1 MANMETLTY
10 PENIANRNGFVRII
24 GMDSKQATKNV
35 NVPTTGNIELPL
47 PLSGLQYK
55 DGMNYDNTDFGMF
68 RNAAI
73 TGLDK
78 GALDQLMEN
87 ALDTF
92 NNMGD
97 ASVRRDAIAS
107 ISAMMGVGVGKVNSR
122 TTPNPNSRSVFK
134 SPSIRDFS
142 FSWKLNPVTVQEA
155 ENIEKIIKTLRTEMY
170 PKRMF
175 PGQETRIGYRF
186 PSIWNIS
193 VFIGAGEAKEVE
205 PKIKPCWLTGMETNL
220 GVNGV
225 IMAKSGDD
233 YNFAETTISLSFQEE
248 IALTSEDITAAE
260 PSQRG
265 VTDGF

>member
-1 MANMETLTY
+1 MAVTY
-10 PENIANRNGFVRII
+10 PQDIANRNGFVRII
-24 GMDSKQATKNV
+24 GMDSKKATKKSF
-35 NVPTTGNIELPL
+35 VPTTPNIELPL

-87 ALDTF
+87 AVDTF

-107 ISAMMGVGVGKVNSR
+107 ISAMMGVGVGQVNSR
-122 TTPNPNSRSVFK
+122 IKPNPNARSVFK
-134 SPSIRDFS
+134 APNIREFS
-142 FSWKLNPVTVQEA
+142 FNWKLNPTTVEEA
-155 ENIEKIIKTLRTEMY
+155 ESIEFMIKLFRTEMY
-170 PKRMF
+170 PKRLF
-175 PGQETRIGYRF
+175 PGQETRIGYKF

-193 VFIGAGEAKEVE
+193 VFIGEGEQKEVE
-205 PKIKPCWLTGMETNL
+205 PKIKPCWLTSMETNL
-220 GVNGV
+220 GAGGV

-233 YNFAETTISLSFQEE
+233 FNFAETTISLAFQEE
-248 IALTSEDITAAE
+248 IALTSEDIAK
-260 PSQRG
+260 
-265 VTDGF
+265 GF

>member
-1 MANMETLTY
+1 MTVAY
-10 PENIANRNGFVRII
+10 PQDTANRNGFVRIQ
-24 GMDSKQATKNV
+24 GMDSKKATKKSFV
-35 NVPTTGNIELPL
+35 ETTPVIELPL

-87 ALDTF
+87 AVDTF

-107 ISAMMGVGVGKVNSR
+107 ISAMMGVGVGQVNSR
-122 TTPNPNSRSVFK
+122 IKPNPNSRSVFK
-134 SPSIRDFS
+134 SPNIRDFT
-142 FSWKLNPVTVQEA
+142 FNWKLNPTTVDEA
-155 ENIEKIIKTLRTEMY
+155 KNIEFMIYLFRREMY
-170 PKRMF
+170 PKRLF
-175 PGQETRIGYRF
+175 PGQETRIGYKF

-193 VFIGAGEAKEVE
+193 AFIGEGEQKEVQ

-220 GVNGV
+220 GANGV
-225 IMAKSGDD
+225 IMAKSGSDF
-233 YNFAETTISLSFQEE
+233 NFAETTISLSFQEE
-248 IALTSEDITAAE
+248 IALTSEDIK
-260 PSQRG
+260 
-265 VTDGF
+265 DGF